1 MALITAW
8 PILGERKADWERM
21 VQYYGLCEVLP
32 DKSRP
37 HQVEKTFRDWAMKRR
52 LAVVEGDNLVAFD
65 PKAFNPKDSLD
76 RGKFGFLL
84 RYLRPRD
91 YATFRRDME
100 TAFNVRSM
108 YVLDA
113 IKSYWI
119 TEGVIYES
127 GGMIEA
133 DKEVLR
139 LMGFSYLEL
148 VQALDGVVKRSF
160 LADVTNGSSLLDPIF
175 GVEFGNYLVNFD
187 ILKERFFDA
196 DFLLHSAGEPV
207 HVSELGRQMGVEEI
221 DDLRDILQEA
231 KSRFDLNIEISSDH
245 VMFGPPSQKS
255 IEAIM
260 GRERE
265 TKTKLEQSEEQLKER
280 LKTIKELLDRY
291 NSREAKILNECES
304 LREEG
309 RLIWIKAKV
318 VATAVQH
325 IQNNGRVN

>member
-1 MALITAW
+1 
-8 PILGERKADWERM
+8 
-21 VQYYGLCEVLP
+21 
-32 DKSRP
+32 
-37 HQVEKTFRDWAMKRR
+37 
-52 LAVVEGDNLVAFD
+52 
-65 PKAFNPKDSLD
+65 
-76 RGKFGFLL
+76 
-84 RYLRPRD
+84 
-91 YATFRRDME
+91 
-100 TAFNVRSM
+100 
-108 YVLDA
+108 
-113 IKSYWI
+113 
-119 TEGVIYES
+119 
-127 GGMIEA
+127 MIEA

-160 LADVTNGSSLLDPIF
+160 LADVTSGSSLLDPIF